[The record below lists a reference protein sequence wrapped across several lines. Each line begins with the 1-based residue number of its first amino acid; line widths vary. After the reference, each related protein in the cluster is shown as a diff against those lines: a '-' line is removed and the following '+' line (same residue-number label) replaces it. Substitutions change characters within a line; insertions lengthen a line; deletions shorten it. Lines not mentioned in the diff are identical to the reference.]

1 MELMTVRTNKI
12 KILTRSMPE
21 VDDEA
26 NDDDAES
33 REVQPVW

>member
-1 MELMTVRTNKI
+1 MTVQAI
-12 KILTRSMPE
+12 KTTTLTRSMPE

-26 NDDDAES
+26 GDDDAES